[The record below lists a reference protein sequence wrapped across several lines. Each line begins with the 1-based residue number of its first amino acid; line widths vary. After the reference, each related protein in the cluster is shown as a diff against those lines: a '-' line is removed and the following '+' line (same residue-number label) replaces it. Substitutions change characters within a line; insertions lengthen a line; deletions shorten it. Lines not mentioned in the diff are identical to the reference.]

1 MTTLTVANPTAQ
13 TLSLPIPAAW
23 LPAWNGMR
31 GIKMAVPAM
40 MPDAPPGGTT
50 SIAVNDL
57 DATAAAIAAWATQY
71 GYSYTLE

>member
-1 MTTLTVANPTAQ
+1 
-13 TLSLPIPAAW
+13 
-23 LPAWNGMR
+23 MR